1 MDPLNFD
8 LKKVKFDR
16 KRTENQT
23 LKILRVGRADHIYP
37 SSIEHHGNEDRSDE
51 HRMQTK
57 ILEIGYQ

>member
-1 MDPLNFD
+1 MVPLNFD

-16 KRTENQT
+16 KRTEN
-23 LKILRVGRADHIYP
+23 HISP
-37 SSIEHHGNEDRSDE
+37 SSTEHHGNEDRSDE